1 MNVNNIII
9 WGHKLHSHTHSYI
22 HNAFFIAFKKLG
34 YDTYWFDDNDDTSNF
49 DFSNSLFI
57 TEHQVDNK
65 IPKRKDCLYFVHFVD
80 PGKYDELPNENIIE
94 LKCVNRDMISDKN
107 ENPNIVFTPITDN
120 KFEFFSKG
128 KHYQYYTMWG
138 TDIFPE
144 DIQCNID
151 NLSEISKKINPS
163 IFNFVGH
170 MTEPWCI
177 AHNACQSINMQ
188 FIKSGATFNQNHP
201 NNKSIEENI
210 NQIQSSS
217 ISPAFQQREQ
227 TESKYIPCRIFKNI
241 SYGRMGITNNPGVN
255 ELFDNRLIYNDN
267 IIECMNIGF
276 EFEKRTD
283 KLLIIKD
290 LMEYVRDNHT
300 YIQRLESIK
309 IFINKYT
316 NFKI

>member
-1 MNVNNIII
+1 MDIKHIII

-22 HNAFFIAFKKLG
+22 HNAFFIAFKKLE
-34 YDTYWFDDNDDTSNF
+34 YDTYWFDDYDDVSNF

-65 IPKRKDCLYFVHFVD
+65 IPKRNDCLYFVHFVD
-80 PGKYDELPNENIIE
+80 SGKYDELPSENVIE
-94 LKCVNRDMISDKN
+94 LKCVTGHIIADEI
-107 ENPNIVFTPITDN
+107 ENPKSIFTPITEN
-120 KFEFFSKG
+120 NFEFFSKD

-144 DIQCNID
+144 DIQRNID
-151 NLSEISKKINPS
+151 NLPEISKKINPS

-170 MTEPWCI
+170 MTEPWI
-177 AHNACQSINMQ
+177 IVYRACQSINMQ
-188 FIKSGATFNQNHP
+188 FIKYGATFNQNHP

-210 NQIQSSS
+210 NLIQTSS
-217 ISPAFQQREQ
+217 ISPAFQQPLQLEI
-227 TESKYIPCRIFKNI
+227 KYIPCRIFKNI
-241 SYGRMGITNNPGVN
+241 SYGRMGITNNPIVN
-255 ELFDNRLIYNDN
+255 ELFDNRLIYSDN
-267 IIECMNIGF
+267 IIECMNKGF
-276 EFEKRTD
+276 AFEKNPN
-283 KLLIIKD
+283 KLTVVKD

-300 YIQRLESIK
+300 YIQRIESMK